1 MVIVLTLAAR
11 RRQLKGREREEYA
24 EESCHVFPVSFPPSP
39 RARLRLPNFYMDL
52 RTLARLIFTMINIT
66 LTKYLTEIPN

>member
-1 MVIVLTLAAR
+1 MVIVLTLAAGGSW
-11 RRQLKGREREEYA
+11 KGEREEYA
-24 EESCHVFPVSFPPSP
+24 EESCHVFPGSFPPSP